1 MIAWKDEKYV
11 KVIDCIADWSECAM
25 PSSVP
30 LPELHADCCA
40 Y

>member
-1 MIAWKDEKYV
+1 M

-30 LPELHADCCA
+30 LPELHAALCLLGKFQVTSL
-40 Y
+40 